1 MGPSN
6 PFFLIHETSGRFTWS
21 FGGDFT
27 GFLAMD
33 AVVDIAGALVLDLS
47 EALGLENLTVFSSM
61 KATRE
66 DLDSGE
72 FIYVESMGEK
82 KRMDDIMELKLWE
95 HLQKNFFFF

>member
-1 MGPSN
+1 
-6 PFFLIHETSGRFTWS
+6 
-21 FGGDFT
+21 
-27 GFLAMD
+27 MD

-95 HLQKNFFFF
+95 HLQKNFFFFFWTANIYKLMLTL